1 MRRVSGRSV
10 VEWRE
15 RKDERNVTGKKEEEG
30 FGAVKKF
37 CPKT

>member
-1 MRRVSGRSV
+1 MGMGF
-10 VEWRE
+10 EE
-15 RKDERNVTGKKEEEG
+15 GFRKVTGKKEEEG